1 MKIAIIGLNPG
12 TAIYA
17 QYMAKDGHD
26 ITIFTESQG
35 DVIIMDLLPH
45 SLLNIVNKGSIK
57 LFTRKYLEDVLGIN
71 VINVRL
77 SSIIINENKVL
88 IMNENYGRGGV
99 EGKYDRVIIGSE
111 ALPRESGDCVSIYKA
126 ALSPSN
132 YIINGND
139 AGKNTES
146 LMLVTD
152 LGGRAV
158 TNSSTAIDDDILKSL
173 PINKNVGAGECVST
187 DYDVVKPS
195 IGMVSGGGDWFIGR
209 GIYI

>member
-1 MKIAIIGLNPG
+1 
-12 TAIYA
+12 
-17 QYMAKDGHD
+17 
-26 ITIFTESQG
+26 
-35 DVIIMDLLPH
+35 MD
-45 SLLNIVNKGSIK
+45 
-57 LFTRKYLEDVLGIN
+57 
-71 VINVRL
+71 
-77 SSIIINENKVL
+77 
-88 IMNENYGRGGV
+88 GGV

-111 ALPRESGDCVSIYKA
+111 ALPRESSNCVSIYRA

-152 LGGRAV
+152 LGGRAI

-173 PINKNVGAGECVST
+173 PINKNVGGAGGECVST

-195 IGMVSGGGDWFIGR
+195 IGMVSGGVIGLSVGGDLHLGTH
-209 GIYI
+209 